1 MRADSF
7 VDTAVGGKVPSHY
20 YQEVPCCLNCYK
32 VYNIVDK
39 ARTKAIKAINREQDE
54 RRLLRT
60 ASIDLR
66 TSTADQSVSV
76 LTKSSS
82 FSSMYSPRAR
92 DNTSLT
98 SYQVEQLRTIAGVE
112 TAGVTEAGR
121 GEPDETMRAAI
132 AAGKKKRCIVSI
144 ILRIPFSL

>member
-1 MRADSF
+1 MRADSY

-32 VYNIVDK
+32 VYTIVDK

-54 RRLLRT
+54 RRALRT

-66 TSTADQSVSV
+66 TSTADVSVSA
-76 LTKSSS
+76 LTRSST
-82 FSSMYSPRAR
+82 FSSIYSPRVR

-98 SYQVEQLRTIAGVE
+98 GYQVEQLRTIAGAE
-112 TAGVTEAGR
+112 AAGMAEADR
-121 GEPDETMRAAI
+121 GASDETMRAAI
-132 AAGKKKRCIVSI
+132 AAGMYQLCRQIMSSMLK
-144 ILRIPFSL
+144 F

>member
-20 YQEVPCCLNCYK
+20 YQEVPCCLSCYK

-39 ARTKAIKAINREQDE
+39 ARAKAIKAMNREQDL
-54 RRLLRT
+54 RRALRT
-60 ASIDLR
+60 ASTDLR
-66 TSTADQSVSV
+66 TSTADVSVSV

-82 FSSMYSPRAR
+82 FSSIYSPRAR

-98 SYQVEQLRTIAGVE
+98 GYQVEQLRTIAGGEMDGVE
-112 TAGVTEAGR
+112 EVSRA
-121 GEPDETMRAAI
+121 EPDETMLVAI
-132 AAGKKKRCIVSI
+132 AAG
-144 ILRIPFSL
+144 